1 MSDSAT
7 ARDRSAQRLK
17 LARAALRARFVEA
30 TRPRADAGARLLSGW
45 PDLDAHLGGLAPSE
59 SLLVRAAPGAGGLA
73 LVTDWLATA
82 ARDGHRVA
90 LVDSEGTVA
99 PESALA
105 DAPVPVWVV
114 RTPHGWVAADLLL
127 RSGGFDLVALV
138 GLPPADRGRVGP
150 RIRRLLVEHGT
161 RLIALGV
168 RPPFRPDHSVSVSLA
183 AVEWSAS
190 PVGDAPRR
198 RTFRVETADASFE
211 VTRADCSIDRLR
223 ADPLAPDRRA
233 SRGRRRKR

>member
-7 ARDRSAQRLK
+7 ARDHAQRLQ
-17 LARAALRARFVEA
+17 LAKVALRERFAEA
-30 TRPRADAGARLLSGW
+30 TRPRADGGVRLLSGW
-45 PDLDAHLGGLAPSE
+45 APLDTRLGGLGPSE
-59 SLLVRAAPGAGGLA
+59 SLLVRAAPGAGGLS
-73 LVTDWLATA
+73 LVGDWLSAA
-82 ARDGHRVA
+82 AREGHRVA

-127 RSGGFDLVALV
+127 RSGGFDLIALV
-138 GLPPADRGRVGP
+138 GSPPGERGRVGP
-150 RIRRLLVEHGT
+150 RVRRLLTEHGT
-161 RLIALGV
+161 RLITLGAS
-168 RPPFRPDHSVSVSLA
+168 PFRPDHSVSVSLA
-183 AVEWSAS
+183 AVEWSTS

-198 RTFRVETADASFE
+198 RTFRVETAGASFE

>member
-1 MSDSAT
+1 MSESST
-7 ARDRSAQRLK
+7 ARDRRAQRLE
-17 LARAALRARFVEA
+17 LAKARLHERFAEV
-30 TRPRADAGARLLSGW
+30 TRPRADSGERLLSGW
-45 PDLDAHLGGLAPSE
+45 PALDVRLGGLGRGQ
-59 SLLVRAAPGAGGLA
+59 SLLVQAAPGAGGLA
-73 LVTDWLATA
+73 LVGDWLTYA
-82 ARDGHRVA
+82 ADADHRVA
-90 LVDSEGTVA
+90 LIDAEGSVA
-99 PESALA
+99 PEAALA
-105 DAPVPVWVV
+105 DAPIWVV

-127 RSGGFDLVALV
+127 RSGGFDLVAMV
-138 GLPPADRGRVGP
+138 GVPPADRGRVGP
-150 RIRRLLVEHGT
+150 RIRRLLAEHGT
-161 RLIALGV
+161 RLIALGA

-198 RTFRVETADASFE
+198 RTFRVETAGASFE